1 MRAGF
6 YRTNSKEVFDFFFFY
21 KYLRRSELGEVGLR
35 PQSPF
40 DFWRLLLKSGVWEM
54 DLDVQFPKLTPR
66 QCLAPLKPTLCGCG
80 TEGKA

>member
-1 MRAGF
+1 MRAWF
-6 YRTNSKEVFDFFFFY
+6 SRTNSKEVFDSFFY

-54 DLDVQFPKLTPR
+54 DLDVQFPRLTPR
-66 QCLAPLKPTLCGCG
+66 QCLAPLTPISWGCG
-80 TEGKA
+80 TDGKA